1 MDGDLW
7 PRDPFEYVAASR
19 DRDIATLVTE
29 ALAGDRAQ
37 LAFQPVVTSSESP
50 ALAFYEGLIRLR
62 DNAGRILPA
71 GSFIATVEDT
81 ALGRD
86 IDCASLRL
94 GFALLAKY
102 PRVLVAINM
111 SARSI
116 GDGKWRRT
124 LETALQRSPETGRR
138 LILEMSEGSAM
149 LLPEIVVRFMDE
161 VRPRGVRF
169 ALDDFGA
176 GLIAFRHLRDFRFDI
191 AKVDSLF
198 VRGIEKSP
206 DNQVLAAAL
215 IKVAQQLD
223 MLVVAE
229 GVETVEEAAHLRRL
243 GVDYLQG
250 YLFGV
255 PKATI

>member
-7 PRDPFEYVAASR
+7 PRDPFEFVIASR
-19 DRDIATLVTE
+19 DREIDTLV
-29 ALAGDRAQ
+29 ADAIAGDRAQ
-37 LAFQPVVTSSESP
+37 LAFQPIVTSAEQP
-50 ALAFYEGLIRLR
+50 KIAFYEGLIRLR
-62 DNAGRILPA
+62 DGAGRILPA
-71 GSFIATVEDT
+71 GSFIATVEEK
-81 ALGRD
+81 ALGRE

-94 GFALLAKY
+94 GLALLARH
-102 PRVLVAINM
+102 PRVLVSINM

-124 LETALQRSPETGRR
+124 LEAGLLKSPDLGRR

-149 LLPEIVVRFMDE
+149 LLPEVVIRFMAE

-176 GLIAFRHLRDFRFDI
+176 GLIAFRHLRDFQFDI

-198 VRGIEKSP
+198 VRGIDASP

-215 IKVAQQLD
+215 VKVARQLG

-229 GVETVEEAAHLRRL
+229 GVETQEEARYMRKL
-243 GVDYLQG
+243 GVEYLQG

-255 PKATI
+255 PKAAI